1 MIFTKENYKNA
12 KPSDTFEF
20 ICKCCG
26 RVFHKTK
33 RQISRNKSGKA
44 YVFCSNECIDKWY
57 KENCYIEVE
66 CKQCGK
72 KYSIKKSEYN
82 KNKVKKFFCS
92 HSCSAKY
99 NNHKRS
105 GKTEFYTIKEQH
117 NKCPICGNKK
127 SIGAEMCFQCRQ
139 QKNGERIKEKTLGEY
154 INGKHYLG
162 HAVSQIRRDAR
173 NTIMKSGVEKVCAYC
188 RNHDFDDIL
197 EVHHIKSILDFDE
210 STKVGE
216 INDILNLVW
225 LCPNHHKM
233 VEIGK
238 IKLNGGGIKIF

>member
-1 MIFTKENYKNA
+1 MTHLNLCANVVGGVLKEQNA
-12 KPSDTFEF
+12 K
-20 ICKCCG
+20 
-26 RVFHKTK
+26 FHVIKVE
-33 RQISRNKSGKA
+33 RHMF
-44 YVFCSNECIDKWY
+44 FCSNECMYKWY

-66 CKQCGK
+66 CKQYGK
-72 KYSIKKSEYN
+72 KYTIKKSEYN
-82 KNKVKKFFCS
+82 KNKDKNKNFFCS

-105 GKTEFYTIKEQH
+105 GNSEFYTRKTQY

-127 SIGAEMCFQCRQ
+127 SIGAEMCFQCRRR
-139 QKNGERIKEKTLGEY
+139 KNGERIKGYTLGKY
-154 INGKHYLG
+154 IHGKHYLG
-162 HAVSQIRRDAR
+162 HAISQIRKDVR
-173 NTIMKSGVEKVCAYC
+173 NTIMKSNVEKVCAYC
-188 RNHDFDDIL
+188 HDHDFDDIL

-216 INDILNLVW
+216 INNILNLVW

-238 IKLNGGGIKIF
+238 IELNELV